1 MKRGAKDSARGSS
14 LGSRFALAMGLA
26 LALVGLA
33 GGLLLHKASERLLQ
47 NQTAQLLKRTAELTA
62 QAETQPFEPSNTPVI
77 REGPL
82 EIQTGHIAGQPA
94 KRYTERL
101 DRSGSEFVTTV
112 YMPDVSTQ
120 GEGLLGLIAS
130 ILGLMVVVGAGVAL
144 AVASQV
150 TSPLND
156 MVAAVQRLSHG
167 DLRLR
172 LKSPGTRELGLL
184 SRALERM
191 TGDLEEGR
199 AAELELSVRER
210 ELELAA
216 SAREALLPD
225 ALPLIPGV
233 DIGTVYLTGA
243 ELSGSFHDYF
253 EFPDGKVGLLVCDV
267 TGQGVPAAIVGAMA
281 RGLLRSELSREGDLA
296 AALARVNRELHG
308 RLRRGSCVTALF
320 ALVDAKNGRATV
332 ACAGHRLPLLRKSA
346 SDGKLRRL
354 QPEGI
359 ALGLDRGPV
368 FERALTLQDLAF
380 EPGDGLLLCTAGAAR
395 VSDPSGQEFGET
407 RLYNAVAHMP
417 FRDAQEAVRS
427 LRGALQHFA
436 AGQPLPDDVSLLCIL
451 RLPLEE

>member
-1 MKRGAKDSARGSS
+1 
-14 LGSRFALAMGLA
+14 MGIA

-33 GGLLLHKASERLLQ
+33 GGVLLHKASQRLLQ
-47 NQTAQLLKRTAELTA
+47 NLTSQLLRRTAELTA
-62 QAETQPFEPSNTPVI
+62 QAETQPFEPANAPVV

-101 DRSGSEFVTTV
+101 DRGGSELVTTV
-112 YMPDVSTQ
+112 YMPDVGNQ
-120 GEGLLGLIAS
+120 GEGLLGLIAT
-130 ILGLMVVVGAGVAL
+130 ILGLMVIVGAGVAL

-150 TSPLND
+150 TRPLTE
-156 MVAAVQRLSHG
+156 MVGAVQRLSHG

-191 TGDLEEGR
+191 VGDLEEGR

-216 SAREALLPD
+216 SAREALLPN

-233 DIGTVYLTGA
+233 DIGAVYLTGA
-243 ELSGSFHDYF
+243 ELSGSFHDHF
-253 EFPDGKVGLLVCDV
+253 EFEDGKVGLLVCDV

-281 RGLLRSELSREGDLA
+281 RGLLRSELSRPGDLVA
-296 AALARVNRELHG
+296 AFTRVNRELHG
-308 RLRRGSCVTALF
+308 RLRRGSCVTALY
-320 ALVDAKNGRATV
+320 ALVDAQNGRASV
-332 ACAGHRLPLLRKSA
+332 VCAGHRLPLLRKTA

-368 FERALTLQDLAF
+368 FERALSLQDLAF
-380 EPGDGLLLCTAGAAR
+380 EPGDGLLLCTSGAAR
-395 VSDPSGQEFGET
+395 VQDPSGQEFGET
-407 RLYNAVAHMP
+407 RLYNSVAHMP

-427 LRGALQHFA
+427 LRGTLNQFA
-436 AGQPLPDDVSLLCIL
+436 SGESLPDDVSLLCIL
-451 RLPLEE
+451 RLPLDE